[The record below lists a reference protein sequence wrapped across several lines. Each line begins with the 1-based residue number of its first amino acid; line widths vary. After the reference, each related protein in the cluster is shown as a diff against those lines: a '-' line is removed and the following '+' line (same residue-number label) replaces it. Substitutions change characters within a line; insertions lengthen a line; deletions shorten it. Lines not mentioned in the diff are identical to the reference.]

1 MGFLRFLPEGLNL
14 FKIQTRFK
22 VHFASESYN
31 SKSREILELGRKETL
46 FHFKFYINM
55 PGL

>member
-1 MGFLRFLPEGLNL
+1 MGFVRFLPEGLNL